1 MGVAAVSLG
10 TGVSHLACLPLGLG
24 VGLAMGE
31 SLISGQAALT
41 VFLLGLLL
49 NGVVAVCWR
58 ISYVLSRY
66 VGIGVMIYLIP
77 ALSLVWLRLLGLFGD
92 VSLLHSM
99 LGISILVGSGALL
112 PPLLR
117 WGRWGAG

>member
-31 SLISGQAALT
+31 PLISGQAALT
-41 VFLLGLLL
+41 VFPLGLLL
-49 NGVVAVCWR
+49 NGVVAVCCQ
-58 ISYVLSRY
+58 ISYVLSWY

-92 VSLLHSM
+92 VSLLAWSKFSFRVM
-99 LGISILVGSGALL
+99 GSS
-112 PPLLR
+112 R
-117 WGRWGAG
+117 E

>member
-1 MGVAAVSLG
+1 
-10 TGVSHLACLPLGLG
+10 
-24 VGLAMGE
+24 MGE
-31 SLISGQAALT
+31 PLISGQAALT
-41 VFLLGLLL
+41 AFLLGLLL

-92 VSLLHSM
+92 VNLLHLV

-112 PPLLR
+112 QLPLR